1 MQTPHTH
8 TCTHTHTER
17 TESAMIQLIN
27 LFLKCI
33 DIPDFNMSEHI
44 YIICTAMLIPVFS
57 LLLITADSAKL
68 MSWKLAN
75 KNQCR
80 VRYKSIQIRDAL
92 GRRREK
98 TPAQSN

>member
-1 MQTPHTH
+1 
-8 TCTHTHTER
+8 
-17 TESAMIQLIN
+17 
-27 LFLKCI
+27 
-33 DIPDFNMSEHI
+33 
-44 YIICTAMLIPVFS
+44 MLTPVFS
-57 LLLITADSAKL
+57 LLLLTADSAKL
-68 MSWKLAN
+68 VSWKLAN